1 MGLATNRCRMRLA
14 NCPEAPNPSLRASA
28 APSIITLESPPRN
41 LSESISR
48 IGKLG
53 PETMG
58 YLLLIVGLLVYY
70 IAIWLLATPILR
82 PRSVVTC
89 YQAPAGLSP
98 AAVRYVWMGGE
109 GMWSGGADAR
119 SLAAMLADLA
129 YRKQISIQC
138 SGAELGLQR
147 TPNLASGHLTDE
159 ERRVVCRLLP
169 STQIYSVAFDGCIT
183 YTPTRFELEKTLWF
197 NLRDSYFTG
206 NLRYRLIGIAATL
219 AGVFLVCYGHASQ
232 WGSGKAIPVAALLAV
247 AIAMGSLAIEQLR
260 DAPRLGII
268 GSWLRPLAPYLTSA
282 GLAII
287 LTVVLFQ
294 WTNGAFAVFAAAT
307 LVINLLF
314 GTWLRAPTPLGRQTL
329 DEIAGYR
336 EFLESVE
343 RPILDA
349 MSATDQTITGVDE
362 HLGYVIALDVRD
374 HWGDKL
380 TSAIA
385 QVMDQEERA
394 ANSPH
399 AVDC

>member
-1 MGLATNRCRMRLA
+1 
-14 NCPEAPNPSLRASA
+14 
-28 APSIITLESPPRN
+28 
-41 LSESISR
+41 
-48 IGKLG
+48 
-53 PETMG
+53 MG

-70 IAIWLLATPILR
+70 VAVWLLATPIVR
-82 PRSVVTC
+82 QRSLVTC
-89 YQAPAGLSP
+89 YHAPAGLSP

-119 SLAAMLADLA
+119 SMAAMLADLA
-129 YRKQISIQC
+129 YRKQISIQG
-138 SGAELGLQR
+138 SGAELGIQR
-147 TPNLASGHLTDE
+147 TPNLAAVHLTDE

-169 STQIYSVAFDGCIT
+169 STQIYSVAFDGRIT
-183 YTPTRFELEKTLWF
+183 YTPTRFELEK
-197 NLRDSYFTG
+197 YFTG

-219 AGVFLVCYGHASQ
+219 AGAFLACHGYASQ
-232 WGSGKAIPVAALLAV
+232 WGSGKAVPVAALLAV
-247 AIAMGSLAIEQLR
+247 AIAMGSLAIEQVR
-260 DAPRLGII
+260 DASRLGFI
-268 GSWLRPLAPYLTSA
+268 GPWLRPLAPYLTSA

-287 LTVVLFQ
+287 LAVVLFQ
-294 WTNGAFAVFAAAT
+294 WTNEVFAVFAAAT

-329 DEIAGYR
+329 DKIAGYR

-343 RPILDA
+343 RPVLDA
-349 MSATDQTITGVDE
+349 MTATDQTSAAVDE

-399 AVDC
+399 TVDC